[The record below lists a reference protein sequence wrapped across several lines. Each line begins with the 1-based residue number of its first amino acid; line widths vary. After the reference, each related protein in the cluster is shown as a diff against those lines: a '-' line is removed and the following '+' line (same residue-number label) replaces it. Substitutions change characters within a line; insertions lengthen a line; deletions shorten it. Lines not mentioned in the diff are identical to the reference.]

1 MTSTRD
7 LQRSRAAQVG
17 FVMRSYRESFI
28 RKDGRRGL
36 TQDELLQRMATTD
49 DAYTQRY
56 SHATVSRWESGQTR
70 PDVHRIRVFGAALNL
85 SATDVAGLILLAG
98 LASDFETASNLATT
112 DDPAAIIEYAKVDD
126 EERPARDTQGES
138 RGESTLRGL
147 AGFVAF
153 RTVPL
158 GLGIAGLGFILSFLD
173 WSDAFTPV
181 VYVGL
186 VLGLVLLQGFVF
198 PGRKVPLREFFWVS
212 VFLLLTTPLIQFA
225 PILMDHYS
233 FYRLGDFAGTPAP
246 YVLALLLNL
255 VLASLAGM
263 IFHVQWKRQ
272 YLTDGVRSNAVRRA
286 AWVVLPP
293 LFLVYAIVVVI
304 TNLSVTIQLSIL
316 VPVLAAG
323 FGSLLLMRDPTL
335 NPGERER
342 SVLFPIVA
350 AATVVS
356 SVIGLATVIV
366 IYASPDLPSILP
378 DHNLLSSW
386 EINFDELGYTRN
398 EALDRINMGYV
409 LHAMCLLIYILFVV
423 GSRVLVDLY
432 RIGGDGLGAS
442 SHSNAGSV
450 ASQDGPAPAPLRAVL
465 SLTLTLLVLR
475 TSLPQALSA
484 STAVPTA
491 LRVFPVRL
499 SRIAGRA
506 TDHCHGGSWSTTV
519 ATLDNRVQVLRE
531 ICLQNGI
538 HKE

>member
-1 MTSTRD
+1 
-7 LQRSRAAQVG
+7 
-17 FVMRSYRESFI
+17 MRSYRESFI
-28 RKDGRRGL
+28 QKDGRRGL
-36 TQDELLQRMATTD
+36 TQDELLRRMAATD

-70 PDVHRIRVFGAALNL
+70 PDVHRIRVFGAALDL

-98 LASDFETASNLATT
+98 LASDFGTASDLATT
-112 DDPAAIIEYAKVDD
+112 DDPAAIIESAKVDE
-126 EERPARDTQGES
+126 EERLDRDTQEDTTGES

-147 AGFVAF
+147 AVFAAF

-173 WSDAFTPV
+173 WSDAFTPLA
-181 VYVGL
+181 YVGL
-186 VLGLVLLQGFVF
+186 VLALVLFQGLVF
-198 PGRKVPLREFFWVS
+198 PSRQVPLREFFWVS

-225 PILMDHYS
+225 PILMDHYN

-246 YVLALLLNL
+246 YALALLLNL

-272 YLTDGVRSNAVRRA
+272 YLTVGDRSNAVRRA

-304 TNLSVTIQLSIL
+304 TNLSVTVQLSIL

-342 SVLFPIVA
+342 GVLFPIVA
-350 AATVVS
+350 AAIAVS

-409 LHAMCLLIYILFVV
+409 LHAMCLFIYLLFVV

-442 SHSNAGSV
+442 STSDAGPVASAGSV
-450 ASQDGPAPAPLRAVL
+450 ESQDGPAPAPLRAVL
-465 SLTLTLLVLR
+465 SLTPAQFDLR
-475 TSLPQALSA
+475 TSLPQALTA

-491 LRVFPVRL
+491 LRAFPVRL

-506 TDHCHGGSWSTTV
+506 TDHVPW
-519 ATLDNRVQVLRE
+519 RVMVNSRG
-531 ICLQNGI
+531 NPR
-538 HKE
+538 